1 MPDDAAA
8 HAAMGPR
15 RPTVAFHVLTAI
27 WAVLA
32 AVMSASIAGAGLML
46 PLAVVLFG
54 GTLGIAW
61 CFALARAVL
70 DREARGRLTR
80 RAMGAWAVCPLTGL
94 LFVALSFTQWP
105 YELRV
110 RISEPALLRLVEDL
124 DSGRVDAS
132 DPGRAGL
139 IFVDYATAEEDC
151 VVFTTESVFL
161 TEYGLVYS
169 RDGRIPNP
177 QHLPLWHLYGRWYTF
192 IRWD

>member
-1 MPDDAAA
+1 MPEDASV
-8 HAAMGPR
+8 HAAMGPP
-15 RPTVAFHVLTAI
+15 RPTALWHVLTGL
-27 WAVLA
+27 WAALA
-32 AVMSASIAGAGLML
+32 AVMSASLAGFTL
-46 PLAVVLFG
+46 PLVVLAFG
-54 GTLGIAW
+54 GMLGLVW
-61 CFALARAVL
+61 CFYVVRVL
-70 DREARGRLTR
+70 PDREARGRLTWK
-80 RAMGAWAVCPLTGL
+80 AAAAWAVCPLTGL
-94 LFVALSFTQWP
+94 LFAALSFTSWP

-124 DSGRVDAS
+124 DRGRVDPC

-151 VVFTTESVFL
+151 VVFTTESAFL